1 MKYIPGEHKNPPHF
15 HDFDDNLILPNKGQE
30 DKVTLSQLT
39 ITKKGKTGTSQLERN
54 RVFATN
60 SGFLIIYIFVSQCL
74 DKG

>member
-39 ITKKGKTGTSQLERN
+39 ITKKEKNRNFTIGKESS
-54 RVFATN
+54 FCHKFWF
-60 SGFLIIYIFVSQCL
+60 SYHIYLCISML
-74 DKG
+74 R